1 MQTNLIENL
10 VHMATVTEWMPP
22 IIRVV
27 KPVAENKSHLLTEE
41 ADLKLK
47 MTPLL
52 PNPDH
57 YLHNLITMTS
67 SESKR
72 LWRRAIKEHFNC
84 QCVYCGGTYELQ
96 QLTIDHV
103 RPKCK
108 GGRDDYGECCTV
120 VSTM

>member
-1 MQTNLIENL
+1 
-10 VHMATVTEWMPP
+10 
-22 IIRVV
+22 
-27 KPVAENKSHLLTEE
+27 
-41 ADLKLK
+41 

-52 PNPDH
+52 PNPDY

-84 QCVYCGGTYELQ
+84 RCVYCGGTYDLQ

-103 RPKCK
+103 RPKCR
-108 GGRDDYGECCTV
+108 GGRDVATNVVASCRRAIRKKEVKTGETG
-120 VSTM
+120 

>member
-1 MQTNLIENL
+1 
-10 VHMATVTEWMPP
+10 
-22 IIRVV
+22 
-27 KPVAENKSHLLTEE
+27 
-41 ADLKLK
+41 

-52 PNPDH
+52 PTPDY

-103 RPKCK
+103 RPKCR
-108 GGRDDYGECCTV
+108 GGRDETANV
-120 VSTM
+120 VPSCRRCNQEKGSKMGSFFATFSVN

>member
-1 MQTNLIENL
+1 
-10 VHMATVTEWMPP
+10 
-22 IIRVV
+22 
-27 KPVAENKSHLLTEE
+27 
-41 ADLKLK
+41 

-52 PNPDH
+52 PKPDY

-84 QCVYCGGTYELQ
+84 QCVYCGETYELQ
-96 QLTIDHV
+96 KLTIDHV

-108 GGRDDYGECCTV
+108 GGED
-120 VSTM
+120 VSTNVYHRVEDVIRKKVVENGKTG

>member
-1 MQTNLIENL
+1 
-10 VHMATVTEWMPP
+10 
-22 IIRVV
+22 
-27 KPVAENKSHLLTEE
+27 
-41 ADLKLK
+41 

-52 PNPDH
+52 PKPEH

-67 SESKR
+67 SDSKR

-103 RPKCK
+103 RPKCR
-108 GGRDDYGECCTV
+108 GGRDETANV
-120 VSTM
+120 VPSCRRCNQEKGSQNWLDWMRQTFGVTEREQTILSHRR